1 MKSSRME
8 ERGRERKEGG
18 EEGKEEVIRIY
29 LRRHIY
35 GELKSGDRNNARTM
49 KWGFL

>member
-18 EEGKEEVIRIY
+18 EEGKEEAIRIMD
-29 LRRHIY
+29 
-35 GELKSGDRNNARTM
+35 EP
-49 KWGFL
+49 